1 MDLMRRR
8 HLQQLSCLGLTCM
21 LSPLNFAASPNTGHL
36 THQLGK
42 TRERL
47 NPIGMGTWIT
57 FNVGRS
63 KRLIDQRSQVLQT
76 FFDAGGQVIDSSP
89 MYGSAEQVLGETFK
103 LTSPPARLFTAT
115 KTWTSS
121 AAEGKTQFT
130 DSLKLW
136 QQPNIDLLQIHN
148 LVAWQTHLPML
159 RELKQQNLIRY
170 IGITTSHGRRHS
182 ELLSII
188 ESHDIDDFVQLTY
201 NIRDREVEQ
210 RLLPAALER
219 GIAVIANRPLDG
231 GRLMKDFQ
239 RASLP
244 AWAKELG
251 INNWAQYFLRFII
264 SHPAITLAIP
274 ATSQI
279 AHMKENMGAAN
290 TSPLPN
296 SRQRAEM
303 IKYLKQV

>member
-1 MDLMRRR
+1 VDLMRRR

>member
-1 MDLMRRR
+1 MNLMRRR

-21 LSPLNFAASPNTGHL
+21 LSPSNTAASPNTGHI

-47 NPIGMGTWIT
+47 NPIGMGTWKT

-63 KRLIDQRSQVLQT
+63 KRLTQQRSQVLQT

-89 MYGSAEQVLGETFK
+89 MYGSAEQVLGEAFK
-103 LTSPPARLFTAT
+103 LTSPPTELFAAT

-121 AAEGKTQFT
+121 PAEGKTQFT

-188 ESHDIDDFVQLTY
+188 ESHDIDFVQLTY

-244 AWAKELG
+244 AWANELG

-296 SRQRAEM
+296 SRQRSEM
-303 IKYLKQV
+303 IEYLKQV